1 MRPITLTLSAFGSY
15 AGKTV
20 LEMDKLGSQGLY
32 LITGDTG
39 AGKTTIFDAITYA
52 LYGEAS
58 GSEREAKTFRSKY
71 ALLGTETFVEL
82 VFSCK
87 GKTYTVWRSPQQERP
102 KKNGDGLTT
111 QPARAEFYHEAKLIA
126 DGQSIVTQAITELT
140 GISRSQFVQIS
151 MIAQGEFRK
160 LLTADRESRIGILR
174 NIFDTGRYRALQ
186 DRLRTDALQLQRE
199 RDALREQ
206 LVQQLQAIC
215 CPAGSAL
222 AEAAE
227 TIRVQELFDGDTT
240 EAQAFLAQLIK
251 ADTAQR
257 QTLAAQ
263 QKGLEEAAGKLAA
276 KREQVKVCQQNKRK
290 LQQQQEKLKSLIP
303 QIEAAQAQIAQ
314 LKASESSIEMV
325 KGEIARLEAE
335 LPHYAELEQLIA
347 EHNTKQ
353 RAFAQQEQALILQ
366 NGQLKQL
373 DTKCKQAKAELET
386 LKSAEVDAA
395 NAQHEME
402 ILADIIRRL
411 QKLHEDFTGWQ
422 QLYQDYQK
430 TAKAYLLASE
440 NAQKAGNQYNSMN
453 RAFLDEQAGI
463 LAAGLADG
471 QPCPVCGAL
480 EHPQPAALSSN
491 APDQAAVEKAK
502 RIMEK
507 AQQAEAE
514 ASAAAGE
521 LRGQVKKQRENLLQR
536 AQELSGTV
544 LPDHLEGLPTD
555 LIEEIQQQKKAD
567 YQRATAMQAQADKRA
582 ERAQKLRANIP
593 KLEQKQQQQTDALA
607 KMQQEQNTLSIA
619 CSALNAQIAEK
630 KKTLSFPGQA
640 QAAQQLKTRKQQIA
654 DYNKQKADAEQKQN
668 QLAEQKHLTEGS
680 IQELEKSLASID
692 LSIRTCSLEQIDAVI
707 AQNRQQKTALEA
719 EKDAITSRLVTNQ
732 QIQQTLQQKGTI
744 LRDMTARFRWM
755 NSLHKTANGRV
766 ELETY
771 IQWAY
776 FDRIL
781 YAASRRLM
789 IMSNGQ
795 YELRRLDLEEIAGNR
810 KSGLDLGIVDH
821 YNGTFRKVQT
831 LSGGESFMASLAL
844 ALGLSDV
851 IQSAASDVKGGIQL
865 DTMFVD
871 EGFGSLD
878 DESLQKAIGVL
889 SELSEGN
896 RLIGIISH
904 VSRLKE
910 RIDTQIVVTKG
921 RDGGSHAH
929 IVQ

>member
-1 MRPITLTLSAFGSY
+1 MRPIKLTLSAFGSY

-20 LEMDKLGSQGLY
+20 LEMDKLGIQGLY

-82 VFSCK
+82 VFTCK
-87 GKTYTVWRSPQQERP
+87 GKTYTIWRSPNQERP

-111 QPARAEFYHEAKLIA
+111 QPARAEFYHEAQLIA
-126 DGQSIVTQAITELT
+126 DGQSIVTQAIEELT

-160 LLTADRESRIGILR
+160 LLTADRETRIGILR

-186 DRLRTDALQLQRE
+186 DRLRANALQLQRE
-199 RDALREQ
+199 RDTLREQ
-206 LVQQLQAIC
+206 LAQQLQGIC
-215 CPAGSAL
+215 CPAGSKL

-227 TIRVQELFDGDTT
+227 TIRAQELFDGDTT

-251 ADTAQR
+251 ADAGQR
-257 QTLAAQ
+257 QALTAQ
-263 QKGLEEAAGKLAA
+263 QKGLEEIAVQLAA
-276 KREQVKVCQQNKRK
+276 KCEQVKACQQNKRK
-290 LQQQQEKLKSLIP
+290 LQQQQEKLKTLIP
-303 QIEAAQAQIAQ
+303 QIDAAQAQIAQ
-314 LKASESSIEMV
+314 IQTAEPDAEKA

-335 LPHYAELEQLIA
+335 LPHYAELEHLIV
-347 EHNTKQ
+347 EHKTKQ
-353 RAFAQQEQALILQ
+353 QALAQREQALILQ
-366 NGQLKQL
+366 NQQLKQL
-373 DTKCKQAKAELET
+373 DAKCKQAKAELET

-395 NAQHEME
+395 NAQHEVE
-402 ILADIIRRL
+402 TLADIIRRL
-411 QKLHEDFTGWQ
+411 QKLNEDFAGWQ
-422 QLYQDYQK
+422 QLYADYQK
-430 TAKAYLLASE
+430 AAKAYQQASE
-440 NAQKAGNQYNSMN
+440 KAQKMGNQYNSMN

-463 LAAGLADG
+463 LAAGLTHG

-480 EHPQPAALSSN
+480 EHPHPAALSSN

-502 RIMEK
+502 GIMEK
-507 AQQAEAE
+507 AQQAEAA

-521 LRGQVKKQRENLLQR
+521 LKGQVKKQRENLLQR

-544 LPDHLEGLPTD
+544 LPEHPEGLPAD
-555 LIEEIQQQKKAD
+555 SIAKMQQQKMAD
-567 YQRATAMQAQADKRA
+567 YQRASAVQAQADKRA
-582 ERAQKLRANIP
+582 ERAKKLSANIP

-607 KMQQEQNTLSIA
+607 KMQQEQNTLSIV
-619 CSALNAQIAEK
+619 CSALGAQIAEK
-630 KKTLSFPGQA
+630 KETLSFPGQA
-640 QAAQQLKTRKQQIA
+640 QAAQRLKACKQQIA

-680 IQELEKSLASID
+680 IQELEKSLACVDI
-692 LSIRTCSLEQIDAVI
+692 SIRTCSLEQVDAAI
-707 AQNRQQKTALEA
+707 TENKQQKAVLEA
-719 EKDAITSRLVTNQ
+719 EKDAITTRLTTNQ
-732 QIQQTLQQKGTI
+732 HIQQTLQQKGTV
-744 LRDMTARFRWM
+744 LQEMTARFRWM

-810 KSGLDLGIVDH
+810 KSGLDLGVIDH

-889 SELSEGN
+889 SELSEGH